1 MNRLTCIL
9 IALSLSA
16 CASVPAPAAAQRTAP
31 EVQDRTIF
39 VNATTQVRRAPDQ
52 AVISLAVETPAPS
65 AAEATRQNADRMSA
79 VIEAVRRLGID
90 RSRIQTRRVEL
101 MPQYERMDR
110 MPPDRMPP
118 MERVEPREPRIV
130 GYIAVNQVVVTV
142 DDVGLV
148 GRVVDAG
155 VEAGANRVTGI
166 HFQLREPESAYHEAV
181 RMAVQKARREAEVIA
196 AALGEP
202 LGPALNVTTSSYY
215 PIPQPTPMMRDMRME
230 QTAAMPTPVEP
241 GELDVQATV
250 SITFRIGT

>member
-1 MNRLTCIL
+1 MNRIPCIL
-9 IALSLSA
+9 AALTLSA
-16 CASVPAPAAAQRTAP
+16 CASIPAPAAAQRTGP

-39 VNATTQVRRAPDQ
+39 VNATAQVRRAPDR
-52 AVISLAVETPAPS
+52 AVISLAVETVAPT

-90 RSRIQTRRVEL
+90 RSMIQTRRVEL
-101 MPQYERMDR
+101 MPQYERDR
-110 MPPDRMPP
+110 MRPERP
-118 MERVEPREPRIV
+118 MEQMEPREPRIV
-130 GYIAVNQVVVTV
+130 GYIAVNQVVVTT
-142 DDVGLV
+142 DDVALV

-166 HFQLREPESAYHEAV
+166 HFQLREPETAYHEAV
-181 RMAVQKARREAEVIA
+181 RLAVQRARREAEVVA

-202 LGPALNVTTSSYY
+202 LGPALNVTTSSFY
-215 PIPQPTPMMRDMRME
+215 PVPPPAPMMRDMAME
-230 QTAAMPTPVEP
+230 QAAAMPTPVEP